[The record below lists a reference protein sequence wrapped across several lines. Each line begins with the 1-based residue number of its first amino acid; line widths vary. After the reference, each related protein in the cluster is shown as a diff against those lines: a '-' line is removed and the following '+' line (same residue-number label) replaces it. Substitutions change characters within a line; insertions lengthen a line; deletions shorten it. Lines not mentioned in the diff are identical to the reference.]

1 MLQEKHCQ
9 HKSNYN
15 YTPLV
20 ARLIETCYQA
30 RITRLKE
37 LATLLGISTSY
48 AHYLIKKLNRDVFF
62 KIWASPHYD
71 NIGLHVMRVFLQA
84 RSNTYT
90 QILLESL
97 SRHDFILYI
106 ARCYGNLGK
115 GVYCEFL
122 VPSDKE
128 CLLLSFLESL
138 ADSGIVSAY
147 DVCQVIEFGNIVMGF
162 EWYDYS
168 TNTWLFNWQALFRD
182 VFSKVDLNKHPLI
195 TGLASSPESR
205 TTRFDFYDLCI
216 LHYLEQDVFTP
227 LTSLALKLGTSPQN
241 LSYHFRSHVLKNN
254 LIRTTRP
261 KWYPFLVEES
271 SPYILDAE
279 FEDNKALNCFLE
291 SLNRKPIAY
300 SWSYCKR
307 ETGHSVM
314 IAGVLPY
321 DELFNFIDFL
331 DLLREHGIL
340 KRYDYYLLDIHRS
353 YGKLLPYHYY
363 DEAFG
368 WRCDFEPYLK
378 DILRMAKKVQEGRAS
393 SATKFVAKLASAADS
408 KIEPA

>member
-1 MLQEKHCQ
+1 
-9 HKSNYN
+9 
-15 YTPLV
+15 
-20 ARLIETCYQA
+20 
-30 RITRLKE
+30 
-37 LATLLGISTSY
+37 
-48 AHYLIKKLNRDVFF
+48 LIKKLNRDAFF

-71 NIGLHVMRVFLQA
+71 NIGLRVMRVFLQA
-84 RSNTYT
+84 KSNTYA

-106 ARCYGNLGK
+106 AQGYSNLGK

-122 VPSDKE
+122 VPNDKE
-128 CLLLSFLESL
+128 RLLLSFLESL
-138 ADSGIVSAY
+138 ADGGIISAY
-147 DVCQVIEFGNIVMGF
+147 DVCQVIAFGNIVMGF

-168 TNTWLFNWQALFRD
+168 TNTWLFNWRALLEN
-182 VFSKVDLNKHPLI
+182 VLSKVDLDKHLLI
-195 TGLASSPESR
+195 TGLASSQTSR
-205 TTRFDFYDLCI
+205 TPRFDFYDLCI
-216 LHYLEQDVFTP
+216 LHYLEQDVFSP

-241 LSYHFRSHVLKNN
+241 LSYHFRNHVLKND
-254 LIRTTRP
+254 LIRVTRP
-261 KWYPFLVEES
+261 KWYPFLIEES
-271 SPYILDAE
+271 SYYILNAE
-279 FEDNKALNCFLE
+279 FENDKALNSFLE

-307 ETGHSVM
+307 EAGHLVT

-353 YGKLLPYHYY
+353 YGKLLPYHCY